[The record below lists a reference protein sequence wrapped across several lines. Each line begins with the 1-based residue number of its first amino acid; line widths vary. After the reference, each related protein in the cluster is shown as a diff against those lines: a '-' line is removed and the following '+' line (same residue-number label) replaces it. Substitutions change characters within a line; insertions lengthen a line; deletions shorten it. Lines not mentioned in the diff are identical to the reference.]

1 MTSPVPANLK
11 AAAASTVAAH
21 LLEPSDARNVLTRL
35 ASSPL
40 ADRARATA
48 TLAAQLAKASVD
60 DARSTMEELT
70 AYVQLFNRIV
80 ATGGADLVA
89 SEVNLLM
96 PHTVRLPPPVHL
108 VSF

>member
-1 MTSPVPANLK
+1 M
-11 AAAASTVAAH
+11 AAH
-21 LLEPSDARNVLTRL
+21 LLEPSDARNLLTRL

-96 PHTVRLPPPVHL
+96 PHTVNLPPTPCL
-108 VSF
+108 FCTVSSHF